1 MPIVQAWN
9 TVKATVNSGCFKT
22 RKGRTNMNYK
32 LDLQLFA
39 EDGAAAGAAVAP
51 TEKQPNEPGAEPKAE
66 PKAQA
71 KYTDDDV
78 NRIVKQKHAE
88 WNKNQQKAVDEAKK
102 LAEMNA
108 QQKAEYE
115 RDQLKKE
122 LDDLKRKDALAEMTK
137 TARKMLTE
145 KNINVSDELLAMMV
159 TPDAGETKKA
169 IDGFAKLFNDH
180 VESAVKERLKGEP
193 PRRGSSGGVTA
204 KTKEQILAIRD
215 PELRQK
221 EMLAHRELFNF

>member
-1 MPIVQAWN
+1 MKI
-9 TVKATVNSGCFKT
+9 
-22 RKGRTNMNYK
+22 K

-39 EDGAAAGAAVAP
+39 DDGAAGAAVAP

-78 NRIVKQKHAE
+78 DRIVKQKHAE
-88 WNKNQQKAVDEAKK
+88 WNKKQQAAVDEAKK

-122 LDDLKRKDALAEMTK
+122 LDDLKRKDSIAEMAK
-137 TARKMLTE
+137 AARKMLTE

-159 TPDAGETKKA
+159 TADAEETKKA
-169 IDGFAKLFNDH
+169 IDGFTKLFTEH
-180 VESAVKERLKGEP
+180 VENAVKERLKGEP
-193 PRRGSSGGVTA
+193 PRRGSSGGHA
-204 KTKEQILAIRD
+204 AMTKEQIMAIRD

-221 EMLAHRELFNF
+221 KMLEHRELFNI

>member
-1 MPIVQAWN
+1 M
-9 TVKATVNSGCFKT
+9 K
-22 RKGRTNMNYK
+22 YK

-39 EDGAAAGAAVAP
+39 EDGGAGAEPAAP
-51 TEKQPNEPGAEPKAE
+51 TEKQPNEPGAGPKAE

-71 KYTDDDV
+71 KYTDEDV
-78 NRIVKQKHAE
+78 DRIVKQKHAE
-88 WNKNQQKAVDEAKK
+88 WDKKQQKAVDEAKK

-122 LDDLKRKDALAEMTK
+122 LDDLKRKDSIAEMTK

-159 TPDAGETKKA
+159 TTDAEETKTA
-169 IDGFAKLFNDH
+169 IDGFAKLFTEH
-180 VESAVKERLKGEP
+180 VEAAVKERLKGEP
-193 PRRGSSGGVTA
+193 PRRGSSGGSA
-204 KTKEQILAIRD
+204 AMTKEQIMAIRD

-221 EMLAHRELFNF
+221 KMLEHRELFNI

>member
-1 MPIVQAWN
+1 
-9 TVKATVNSGCFKT
+9 
-22 RKGRTNMNYK
+22 MNYK

-39 EDGAAAGAAVAP
+39 DDGVAAGEAAAT
-51 TEKQPNEPGAEPKAE
+51 TEKQPNGPEVEPKAD
-66 PKAQA
+66 PKQQA
-71 KYTDDDV
+71 KYTDYDV
-78 NRIVKQKHAE
+78 DRIVKQKHAE
-88 WNKNQQKAVDEAKK
+88 WKNQQQKAVDEAKK

-137 TARKMLTE
+137 TARKMLNE

-169 IDGFAKLFNDH
+169 IDGFAKLFTDH